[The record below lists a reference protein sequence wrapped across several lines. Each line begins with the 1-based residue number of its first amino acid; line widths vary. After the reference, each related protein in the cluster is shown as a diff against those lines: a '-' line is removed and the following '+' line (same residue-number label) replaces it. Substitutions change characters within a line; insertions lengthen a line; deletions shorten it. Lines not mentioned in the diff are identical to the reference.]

1 MARVSIRAALFITLA
16 AIYVAVRLWHLDGS
30 CLWFD
35 EIFSVHA
42 AEHELSP
49 LLRFV
54 ALDLVHPPLFYLV
67 LKVWVNIGGESIFWL
82 RLLSI
87 IFSCLAIVPFRFLVR
102 ELYRGERSDEIA
114 LFSLFLLAVNGSLI
128 KYAQEVRMYSMLM
141 FLSVASVWLFA
152 RYFYRGKS
160 WLWLVIVNV
169 LLVYTHYYG
178 WMVVGCEVA
187 AIVIFQRIKWRRIAL
202 MTGIVLALFMPWMIS
217 VVRAANSVSGLDQ
230 NLGWMS
236 RPDIVEVGRLVAGL
250 VEPFYFQL
258 SQADPFSDY
267 RVSMPM
273 LIIVAA
279 IIVFYFVA
287 GPRPHDEKGGP
298 RLLTLFFV
306 GPVILALAGSWL
318 LPSSIWGTRHLIIV
332 FVPFAILLSSMLM
345 KIEMRTIRTAA
356 ITLTVLF
363 AAYAGVTYFTA
374 ARPTLQW
381 CNWAPVAEQAVS
393 IENAPVYAVEDLVAY
408 HVWFANKDAKG
419 VDVRRL
425 MGVVGVNEDKAY
437 FLPRGF
443 DDVHRVGIADLSE
456 PKLWVIYRTKGTDR
470 AATFADRREP
480 PLRDLLIRG
489 YKVVDD
495 KTINVNDDTVAAVL
509 LEK

>member
-1 MARVSIRAALFITLA
+1 MARSRMRLGMFVTLVAL
-16 AIYVAVRLWHLDGS
+16 YVAVRLWHLDAR

-42 AEHELSP
+42 AEHELGP

-67 LKVWVNIGGESIFWL
+67 LKVWINIGGESIFWL
-82 RLLSI
+82 RLPSVI
-87 IFSCLAIVPFRFLVR
+87 SSCLVIVPFRFLVR
-102 ELYRGERSDEIA
+102 ELYRGERFDDIA
-114 LFSLFLLAVNGSLI
+114 LFGLFLLAVNGSLI

-141 FLSVASVWLFA
+141 LLSVTSIWLFA

-160 WLWLVIVNV
+160 WLWLLLVNL

-178 WMVVGCEVA
+178 WMIVVYEVA

-202 MTGIVLALFMPWMIS
+202 MAGIVFAAFLPWVIA
-217 VVRAANSVSGLDQ
+217 VARAANSVSGLDQ

-236 RPDIVEVGRLVAGL
+236 RPDVEEVGRLVAAL

-267 RVSMPM
+267 RVSIPL
-273 LIIVAA
+273 LIISGAIAA
-279 IIVFYFVA
+279 FYFAA
-287 GPRPHDEKGGP
+287 GPRPREEKNTYV
-298 RLLTLFFV
+298 LLTLFFI
-306 GPVILALAGSWL
+306 GPIVLSLAGSWL

-332 FVPFAILLSSMLM
+332 FVPFAIFLSSMLM
-345 KIEMRTIRTAA
+345 KIEMRTVLMAA

-363 AAYAGVTYFTA
+363 AAFAGLTYFTA

-381 CNWAPVAEQAVS
+381 CNWAPISEQAVS
-393 IENAPVYAVEDLVAY
+393 TENAPLYAVEDLVAY
-408 HVWFANKDAKG
+408 HMWFANKDAKG

-425 MGVVGVNEDKAY
+425 TGVAGVNEDKAY

-443 DDVHRVGIADLSE
+443 DDVRRIDIADLGE
-456 PKLWVIYRTKGTDR
+456 PKMWVLYRTKGTDHP
-470 AATFADRREP
+470 ATSGDRREP
-480 PLRDLLIRG
+480 PLRDLLVRG
-489 YKVVDD
+489 YKVVED
-495 KTINVNDDTVAAVL
+495 KTIAVDGGSVAAVL